1 MATLPF
7 HKSYPYIETMTDEPL
22 INLILPPV
30 MLSNLSST

>member
-22 INLILPPV
+22 INPILLPM
-30 MLSNLSST
+30 MLSNLNST